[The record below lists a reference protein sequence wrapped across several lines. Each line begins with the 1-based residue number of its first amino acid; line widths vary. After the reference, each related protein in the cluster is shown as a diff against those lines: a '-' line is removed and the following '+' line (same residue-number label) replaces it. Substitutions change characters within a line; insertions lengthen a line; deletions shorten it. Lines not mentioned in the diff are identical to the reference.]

1 MGWRREGG
9 RRGEGREGGTGGGE
23 EEEEEGG
30 RGREGGEGGRRRRG
44 GRERGGG
51 GGGGGGGGRGVP
63 RHYVMDLHL
72 PHQLRQTGPEIT
84 QLRAEL
90 GQSQANN
97 ISLTGRVQELE
108 DKNNLLTKKLNE
120 EKERS
125 ETFRQKIQRH
135 SGPVSL
141 AATTPPG
148 SPPTSVRMPVPKPR
162 TNLQPSVNAQ
172 VELLERQ
179 KADLE
184 RQLEQ
189 VSRLRTTA
197 ETELHHSTTKT
208 QQMIEDNIRLKN
220 SLKERE
226 DLLSDH
232 GKHNQR
238 LQEENQSLRTQL
250 QDTFSSS
257 QLDQQL
263 GEKDAMIRRLNQEK
277 TELQSRV
284 ARLERDMAN
293 IKSQQVAEVESLTTT
308 RMAELDGER
317 RKIENLTFEVKSLQ
331 KEKADLQNVNA
342 GLEGEVT
349 QLKEEKSM
357 LEHKA
362 RERPSQERTPFQR
375 RTEIRL
381 SEALGKVKELEMVR

>member
-1 MGWRREGG
+1 M
-9 RRGEGREGGTGGGE
+9 
-23 EEEEEGG
+23 
-30 RGREGGEGGRRRRG
+30 
-44 GRERGGG
+44 
-51 GGGGGGGGRGVP
+51 
-63 RHYVMDLHL
+63 
-72 PHQLRQTGPEIT
+72 RQTGPEVT

-90 GQSQANN
+90 GHFQANN

-108 DKNNLLTKKLNE
+108 ERNSLLTKKLNE

-125 ETFRQKIQRH
+125 ETFRQKLQRH

-162 TNLQPSVNAQ
+162 TNLQPPVNAQ
-172 VELLERQ
+172 VESLERQ

-220 SLKERE
+220 SMKERE

-232 GKHNQR
+232 EKHNQR

-250 QDTFSSS
+250 QATFSSS
-257 QLDQQL
+257 QVDQQL
-263 GEKDAMIRRLNQEK
+263 GEKDAVIRRLNQEK
-277 TELQSRV
+277 TELRRRV
-284 ARLERDMAN
+284 AQLERDMAN
-293 IKSQQVAEVESLTTT
+293 IKSQQIVEVESLTTT

-317 RKIENLTFEVKSLQ
+317 RKIENLMFEVKSLQ
-331 KEKADLQNVNA
+331 KEKADLQNVNV
-342 GLEGEVT
+342 GLEVKVA
-349 QLKEEKSM
+349 QLEEDKSM
-357 LEHKA
+357 LEQKA
-362 RERPSQERTPFQR
+362 RERPSPQGSTPFQR

-381 SEALGKVKELEMVR
+381 SEALGKVKELEMVS

>member
-1 MGWRREGG
+1 M
-9 RRGEGREGGTGGGE
+9 
-23 EEEEEGG
+23 
-30 RGREGGEGGRRRRG
+30 
-44 GRERGGG
+44 
-51 GGGGGGGGRGVP
+51 
-63 RHYVMDLHL
+63 
-72 PHQLRQTGPEIT
+72 RQTGPEVT

-90 GQSQANN
+90 GHFQANN

-108 DKNNLLTKKLNE
+108 ERNNLLTKKLNE

-125 ETFRQKIQRH
+125 ETFRQKLQRH

-162 TNLQPSVNAQ
+162 TNLQPPVNAQ
-172 VELLERQ
+172 VESLERQ
-179 KADLE
+179 KADLEQQKTDLE

-220 SLKERE
+220 SMKERE
-226 DLLSDH
+226 DLLSDRE
-232 GKHNQR
+232 KHNQR

-250 QDTFSSS
+250 QATFSSS
-257 QLDQQL
+257 QVDQQL
-263 GEKDAMIRRLNQEK
+263 GEKDVVIRRLNQEK
-277 TELQSRV
+277 TELRRRV
-284 ARLERDMAN
+284 AQLERDMAN
-293 IKSQQVAEVESLTTT
+293 IKSQQVVEVESLTTT

-331 KEKADLQNVNA
+331 KEKADLQNVNV
-342 GLEGEVT
+342 GLEGDVA
-349 QLKEEKSM
+349 QLREEKLM
-357 LEHKA
+357 LEQKA
-362 RERPSQERTPFQR
+362 KERPSHQGAAFQR
-375 RTEIRL
+375 KLEIRL
-381 SEALGKVKELEMVR
+381 SETLGNVKKLEMVRFCSFVLSQLSCFTFRACFFSTDKQNP

>member
-1 MGWRREGG
+1 M
-9 RRGEGREGGTGGGE
+9 
-23 EEEEEGG
+23 
-30 RGREGGEGGRRRRG
+30 
-44 GRERGGG
+44 
-51 GGGGGGGGRGVP
+51 
-63 RHYVMDLHL
+63 
-72 PHQLRQTGPEIT
+72 T

-108 DKNNLLTKKLNE
+108 DKNNLLRKKLNE

-125 ETFRQKIQRH
+125 ETFRQKLQRH

-162 TNLQPSVNAQ
+162 TNLQPSVNSQ
-172 VELLERQ
+172 VESLERQ

-226 DLLSDH
+226 DLLSDRE
-232 GKHNQR
+232 KHNQR

-250 QDTFSSS
+250 QATFSSS
-257 QLDQQL
+257 QVDQQL

-277 TELQSRV
+277 SELQSRV
-284 ARLERDMAN
+284 AHLERDMAN
-293 IKSQQVAEVESLTTT
+293 IKSQQVVEVESLTTT
-308 RMAELDGER
+308 RMAELEGER
-317 RKIENLTFEVKSLQ
+317 RKIENLMFEVKSLQ

-342 GLEGEVT
+342 GLEGEVA

-357 LEHKA
+357 FEQKA
-362 RERPSQERTPFQR
+362 KERPSPQMPAFQR
-375 RTEIRL
+375 RIEIRL
-381 SEALGKVKELEMVR
+381 SEALGNVKKLETVCFL

>member
-1 MGWRREGG
+1 M
-9 RRGEGREGGTGGGE
+9 
-23 EEEEEGG
+23 
-30 RGREGGEGGRRRRG
+30 
-44 GRERGGG
+44 
-51 GGGGGGGGRGVP
+51 
-63 RHYVMDLHL
+63 
-72 PHQLRQTGPEIT
+72 RQTGPEVT

-90 GQSQANN
+90 GQFQANN

-125 ETFRQKIQRH
+125 ETFRQKLQRH

-141 AATTPPG
+141 APTTPPG

-162 TNLQPSVNAQ
+162 TNLQPPVNVQ
-172 VELLERQ
+172 VESLERQ

-220 SLKERE
+220 SMKERE
-226 DLLSDH
+226 DLLSDRE
-232 GKHNQR
+232 KHNQR

-250 QDTFSSS
+250 QATFSSS
-257 QLDQQL
+257 QVDQQL

-277 TELQSRV
+277 TELQRRV
-284 ARLERDMAN
+284 AQLERDMVN
-293 IKSQQVAEVESLTTT
+293 IRSQQVVEVESLTTT

-317 RKIENLTFEVKSLQ
+317 RKIENLMFEVKSLQ
-331 KEKADLQNVNA
+331 KEKADLLNVNA
-342 GLEGEVT
+342 GLEGEVA
-349 QLKEEKSM
+349 QLKEDKSM
-357 LEHKA
+357 LEQKA
-362 RERPSQERTPFQR
+362 KEKPSSQGSAPFQR

-381 SEALGKVKELEMVR
+381 SEALGKVKELEMVS